1 MRFNGKCHYFG
12 SERGTF
18 DKFETVK
25 EVPTAMNSTA
35 PTGFKPPTIPA
46 IMFIFGVVGNV
57 IAIVVLRISRKEQ
70 KETTFYTLVC
80 GLAVTDLLG
89 TLLASPVTIATYMK
103 GSWPGGE
110 PLCQY
115 SGFILLFFFLVQ
127 LSIVFAMSVERY
139 LAINHAY
146 FYNEYMNQKLAA
158 LTLLAIYISN
168 IVFCALPNMGFG
180 QVTLQNPGTWCFIDW
195 QNNSTTVVTFNL
207 MYAGVNSVIVLA
219 TVICNV
225 MVCGALILMHKRFIR
240 RTSLGTDQ
248 RRIAELRRRRS
259 FRRLAGAEIQMVILL
274 IATSAVVLTCSIPL
288 VWRIFANQLYRP
300 QKEGFYDLLAI
311 RMASVNPILD
321 PWIYILLRK
330 TVVLKVMEKIK
341 CLFCKMGGRGRR
353 NGGQFR
359 CTDGRLSSSIVSRDS
374 PSLVSRELREM
385 VSTSQTFLYPSEENP
400 RRSFQAGAQGGSSP
414 PNVQMLQVHPQD
426 EVVGP
431 QRGLSL
437 NNLEDTALNRP
448 LTELPMCPK
457 DPALHVTF
465 TDETV
470 NIQEKCI

>member
-1 MRFNGKCHYFG
+1 M
-12 SERGTF
+12 S
-18 DKFETVK
+18 
-25 EVPTAMNSTA
+25 STA
-35 PTGFKPPTIPA
+35 AETRFKAPTIPV

-89 TLLASPVTIATYMK
+89 TLLASPVTIATYVK
-103 GSWPGGE
+103 GEWPGGE

-146 FYNEYMNQKLAA
+146 FYNEYVNQKLAA

-168 IVFCALPNMGFG
+168 IVFCALPSLGFG
-180 QVTLQNPGTWCFIDW
+180 QVTRQTTGTWCFIDW
-195 QNNSTTVVTFNL
+195 QNNQTTVATYNL

-219 TVICNV
+219 TIICNV

-240 RTSLGTDQ
+240 RTSLGTGQ

-259 FRRLAGAEIQMVILL
+259 FGRLAGAEIQMVILL
-274 IATSAVVLTCSIPL
+274 IATSAVVLICSIPL
-288 VWRIFANQLYRP
+288 VLRIFVNQLFTN
-300 QKEGFYDLLAI
+300 QTEETSGLNQDLLAI

-330 TVVLKVMEKIK
+330 TVVLKLMEKIK
-341 CLFCKMGGRGRR
+341 CLFCKMGGRGGR

-359 CTDGRLSSSIVSRDS
+359 CADGRLSSIVSRDS
-374 PSLVSRELREM
+374 PSMVSRELQEK
-385 VSTSQTFLYPSEENP
+385 VSTSQTFLYTAEG
-400 RRSFQAGAQGGSSP
+400 RSVQAGTQEGSSP
-414 PNVQMLQVHPQD
+414 PDAQTLTGPR
-426 EVVGP
+426 EVEAP
-431 QRGLSL
+431 PREPRD
-437 NNLEDTALNRP
+437 LEERAPGRP
-448 LTELPMCPK
+448 MKELPMCPK

-465 TDETV
+465 TDETA
-470 NIQEKCI
+470 NTQEKCI

>member
-1 MRFNGKCHYFG
+1 M
-12 SERGTF
+12 S
-18 DKFETVK
+18 
-25 EVPTAMNSTA
+25 STA
-35 PTGFKPPTIPA
+35 AESGFKAPTIPA

-89 TLLASPVTIATYMK
+89 TLLASPVTIATYVK
-103 GSWPGGE
+103 GMWPGGE

-146 FYNEYMNQKLAA
+146 FYNEYVNQKLAA

-168 IVFCALPNMGFG
+168 IVFCALPSLGFG
-180 QVTLQNPGTWCFIDW
+180 QVTRQKPGTWCFIDW
-195 QNNSTTVVTFNL
+195 QNNQTTVATYNL

-219 TVICNV
+219 TIICNV

-240 RTSLGTDQ
+240 RTSLGTGQ

-259 FRRLAGAEIQMVILL
+259 FGRLAGAEIQMVILL
-274 IATSAVVLTCSIPL
+274 IATSAVVLICSIPL
-288 VWRIFANQLYRP
+288 VLRIFVNQLFTN
-300 QKEGFYDLLAI
+300 QTEETSGLNQDLLAI

-330 TVVLKVMEKIK
+330 TVVLKLMEKIK
-341 CLFCKMGGRGRR
+341 CLFCKMGGRGGR
-353 NGGQFR
+353 NGGQFH
-359 CTDGRLSSSIVSRDS
+359 CADGRLSSIVSRDS
-374 PSLVSRELREM
+374 PSMVSRELQEM
-385 VSTSQTFLYPSEENP
+385 VSTSQTFLYPAEGKP
-400 RRSFQAGAQGGSSP
+400 VQAGAQEGSSP
-414 PNVQMLQVHPQD
+414 PGAQTLT
-426 EVVGP
+426 GP
-431 QRGLSL
+431 QEVEGPPREMEPSD
-437 NNLEDTALNRP
+437 LEERAPGRP
-448 LTELPMCPK
+448 MKELPMCPK

-465 TDETV
+465 TDETA
-470 NIQEKCI
+470 NTQEKCI

>member
-1 MRFNGKCHYFG
+1 
-12 SERGTF
+12 
-18 DKFETVK
+18 
-25 EVPTAMNSTA
+25 MNSTGDTEKRF
-35 PTGFKPPTIPA
+35 PPPTIPV

-103 GSWPGGE
+103 RSWPGGD

-146 FYNEYMNQKLAA
+146 FYNEYVNQKLAA
-158 LTLLAIYISN
+158 LTLLGIYISN
-168 IVFCALPNMGFG
+168 IVFCALPGMGFG
-180 QVTLQNPGTWCFIDW
+180 EVKLQDSGTWCFIDW
-195 QNNSTTVVTFNL
+195 QTNYTTVATFNL
-207 MYAGVNSVIVLA
+207 MYAGVNSAIVLA

-225 MVCGALILMHKRFIR
+225 MVCGALILMHKRYIR

-259 FRRLAGAEIQMVILL
+259 FGRLAGAEIQMVILL
-274 IATSAVVLTCSIPL
+274 IATSAVVLICSIPL
-288 VWRIFANQLYRP
+288 VWRIFVNQLYRN
-300 QKEGFYDLLAI
+300 QKDPLDLLAI

-330 TVVLKVMEKIK
+330 TVVLKLMEKIK

-353 NGGQFR
+353 NGGQFH
-359 CTDGRLSSSIVSRDS
+359 CADGHFSSSIISRDS

-385 VSTSQTFLYPSEENP
+385 MNTSQTFLYPSEGHTG
-400 RRSFQAGAQGGSSP
+400 RLGSFQAGTQGGSRPST
-414 PNVQMLQVHPQD
+414 VQTLQDPQ
-426 EVVGP
+426 EVEGP
-431 QRGLSL
+431 QTGLSQSD
-437 NNLEDTALNRP
+437 LEDTAPGRLMK
-448 LTELPMCPK
+448 ELPLCPK
-457 DPALHVTF
+457 DPALYVTF
-465 TDETV
+465 TDEAE

>member
-1 MRFNGKCHYFG
+1 MENVTTLEVR
-12 SERGTF
+12 
-18 DKFETVK
+18 K
-25 EVPTAMNSTA
+25 EVLLSVNMKKILADMNNATTTTADR
-35 PTGFKPPTIPA
+35 PPTIPV

-103 GSWPGGE
+103 GSWPGGD

-146 FYNEYMNQKLAA
+146 FYNEYVNQRLAA
-158 LTLLAIYISN
+158 LTLLVIYISN
-168 IVFCALPNMGFG
+168 IVFCALPSLGLG
-180 QVTLQNPGTWCFIDW
+180 QVKLQNSGTWCFIDW
-195 QNNSTTVVTFNL
+195 KNNRTTVKTFNL

-274 IATSAVVLTCSIPL
+274 IATSAVVLICSIPL
-288 VWRIFANQLYRP
+288 VLRIFVNQLGRN
-300 QKEGFYDLLAI
+300 QTERLSDLLAI

-321 PWIYILLRK
+321 PWVYILLRK
-330 TVVLKVMEKIK
+330 TVVLKLMEKIK
-341 CLFCKMGGRGRR
+341 LLFCKMGGRGRR
-353 NGGQFR
+353 GGGQFR
-359 CTDGRLSSSIVSRDS
+359 CADGHLSSSIISRDS

-385 VSTSQTFLYPSEENP
+385 VSTSQTFLYPESMDSS
-400 RRSFQAGAQGGSSP
+400 RAGAPGGSSP
-414 PNVQMLQVHPQD
+414 PTAQTLQGPE
-426 EVVGP
+426 EVKGP
-431 QRGLSL
+431 QKGLPRDD
-437 NNLEDTALNRP
+437 LENRAP
-448 LTELPMCPK
+448 GRLLQELPMCPK

-465 TDETV
+465 TEETA
-470 NIQEKCI
+470 NLQEKCI

>member
-1 MRFNGKCHYFG
+1 
-12 SERGTF
+12 
-18 DKFETVK
+18 
-25 EVPTAMNSTA
+25 MNSTVA
-35 PTGFKPPTIPA
+35 ERRFPPPTIPA

-103 GSWPGGE
+103 GAWPGGE

-115 SGFILLFFFLVQ
+115 SGFILLFFFLAQ
-127 LSIVFAMSVERY
+127 LCIVFAMSVERF

-146 FYNEYMNQKLAA
+146 FYNEYVNQKLAA

-168 IVFCALPNMGFG
+168 IVFCALPSLGFG
-180 QVTLQNPGTWCFIDW
+180 QVKRQKPDTWCFIDW
-195 QNNSTTVVTFNL
+195 QNNQTTVATFNL

-219 TVICNV
+219 TVIFNV

-240 RTSLGTDQ
+240 RTSLGTGQ

-259 FRRLAGAEIQMVILL
+259 FGRLAGAEIQMVILL

-288 VWRIFANQLYRP
+288 VLRIFVNQLFRNDTEETFGLN
-300 QKEGFYDLLAI
+300 KDLLAI

-330 TVVLKVMEKIK
+330 TVVLKLMEKIK
-341 CLFCKMGGRGRR
+341 CLFCKMGRQRRG
-353 NGGQFR
+353 NGQFR
-359 CTDGRLSSSIVSRDS
+359 CADDPLSSSIVSRDS
-374 PSLVSRELREM
+374 PSMVSRELREM
-385 VSTSQTFLYPSEENP
+385 VSTSQTFLYPSEENT
-400 RRSFQAGAQGGSSP
+400 RRPFQAGSQSGSGPPAAQT
-414 PNVQMLQVHPQD
+414 LQGPQED
-426 EVVGP
+426 EGP
-431 QRGLSL
+431 QRPLPHSD
-437 NNLEDTALNRP
+437 LENTAPGRP
-448 LTELPMCPK
+448 LKELPMRPK
-457 DPALHVTF
+457 DPVLHVTF
-465 TDETV
+465 TDETAD
-470 NIQEKCI
+470 IQEKCI

>member
-1 MRFNGKCHYFG
+1 MNN
-12 SERGTF
+12 
-18 DKFETVK
+18 
-25 EVPTAMNSTA
+25 TAVNRNSQ
-35 PTGFKPPTIPA
+35 PTIPV
-46 IMFIFGVVGNV
+46 IMFLFGVVGNV

-103 GSWPGGE
+103 GSWPGGD

-146 FYNEYMNQKLAA
+146 FYNEYVNQKLAA
-158 LTLLAIYISN
+158 LALLSIYGAN

-180 QVTLQNPGTWCFIDW
+180 HVKQQNPGTWCFIDW
-195 QNNSTTVVTFNL
+195 QNNRSTVATFNL
-207 MYAGVNSVIVLA
+207 MYAGVNSAIVLA
-219 TVICNV
+219 TLICNV

-240 RTSLGTDQ
+240 RTSLGADQ
-248 RRIAELRRRRS
+248 RRVAEFRRRRS

-274 IATSAVVLTCSIPL
+274 IATSAVVLICSIPL
-288 VWRIFANQLYRP
+288 VLRIFVNQLYRN
-300 QKEGFYDLLAI
+300 QKEEESFGLDKDLLAI

-330 TVVLKVMEKIK
+330 TVVLKLMEKIK
-341 CLFCKMGGRGRR
+341 CLFCKMGGRGRGSGR
-353 NGGQFR
+353 QFR
-359 CTDGRLSSSIVSRDS
+359 CADSHFSSSIMSRDS
-374 PSLVSRELREM
+374 PTLVSRELREM
-385 VSTSQTFLYPSEENP
+385 VSTSQTFLYPSEGHNM
-400 RRSFQAGAQGGSSP
+400 RLGSFQAGVQGGSVP
-414 PNVQMLQVHPQD
+414 PASQTLQVPR
-426 EVVGP
+426 EAEGP
-431 QRGLSL
+431 PRGLPQTD
-437 NNLEDTALNRP
+437 LEDAAPGRTLK
-448 LTELPMCPK
+448 ELPVCSN
-457 DPALHVTF
+457 PALHVTF
-465 TDETV
+465 TDETA

>member
-1 MRFNGKCHYFG
+1 
-12 SERGTF
+12 
-18 DKFETVK
+18 
-25 EVPTAMNSTA
+25 MNDTA
-35 PTGFKPPTIPA
+35 PQRSPTIPV

-103 GSWPGGE
+103 GTWPGGD

-146 FYNEYMNQKLAA
+146 FYNEYVNQKLAA
-158 LTLLAIYISN
+158 LTLLAVYISN
-168 IVFCALPNMGFG
+168 MVFCALPSLGLG
-180 QVTLQNPGTWCFIDW
+180 QVTLQRPGTWCFINW
-195 QNNSTTVVTFNL
+195 QNNQTMVATFNL

-274 IATSAVVLTCSIPL
+274 IATSAVVLICSIPL
-288 VWRIFANQLYRP
+288 VLRIFENQLYRN
-300 QKEGFYDLLAI
+300 QKEQLFGLNKDLLAI

-330 TVVLKVMEKIK
+330 TVVLKLMEKIK

-353 NGGQFR
+353 DGRQFR
-359 CTDGRLSSSIVSRDS
+359 CNNGHLSSSIISQDS
-374 PSLVSRELREM
+374 PTLLSHELREM
-385 VSTSQTFLYPSEENP
+385 VSSSQTFLYLPEGNT
-400 RRSFQAGAQGGSSP
+400 RRPGSFQAGPQAGSSAP
-414 PNVQMLQVHPQD
+414 VVQTLTLQGPQ
-426 EVVGP
+426 EVEGP
-431 QRGLSL
+431 QRGLSPSD
-437 NNLEDTALNRP
+437 LEDTAPGGP
-448 LTELPMCPK
+448 LKEVPVCPK

-465 TDETV
+465 TDETA
-470 NIQEKCI
+470 NTQEKCI

>member
-1 MRFNGKCHYFG
+1 
-12 SERGTF
+12 
-18 DKFETVK
+18 
-25 EVPTAMNSTA
+25 MNSTEEA
-35 PTGFKPPTIPA
+35 GRFKPPTIPA
-46 IMFIFGVVGNV
+46 IMFIFGVAGNV

-89 TLLASPVTIATYMK
+89 TLLASPVTIATYIK
-103 GSWPGGE
+103 GAWPGGE
-110 PLCQY
+110 ALCQY

-146 FYNEYMNQKLAA
+146 FYNEYVNQKLAA
-158 LTLLAIYISN
+158 LTLLASYISN
-168 IVFCALPNMGFG
+168 IVFCALPSLGLG
-180 QVTLQNPGTWCFIDW
+180 QVTLQKPGTWCFIDW
-195 QNNSTTVVTFNL
+195 QNNKTTVAAFNL

-259 FRRLAGAEIQMVILL
+259 FGRLAGAEIQMVILL
-274 IATSAVVLTCSIPL
+274 IATSAVVLICSIPL
-288 VWRIFANQLYRP
+288 VWRIFVNQLYRN
-300 QKEGFYDLLAI
+300 QTEKSSGLNKDLLAI

-330 TVVLKVMEKIK
+330 TVVLKLMEKIK
-341 CLFCKMGGRGRR
+341 CLFCKMGGRGQR

-359 CTDGRLSSSIVSRDS
+359 CADGHLSSSIVSRDS
-374 PSLVSRELREM
+374 PSLVSRELRTM
-385 VSTSQTFLYPSEENP
+385 VCTSQTFLYPSEENT
-400 RRSFQAGAQGGSSP
+400 RRSFEAGEQGGSIP
-414 PNVQMLQVHPQD
+414 PTAQTLQ
-426 EVVGP
+426 GP
-431 QRGLSL
+431 QELGGTQRGFLQSD
-437 NNLEDTALNRP
+437 LEDRVPGRSLK
-448 LTELPMCPK
+448 ELPVCPK

-465 TDETV
+465 TDVTA

>member
-1 MRFNGKCHYFG
+1 MNMTAERRFL
-12 SERGTF
+12 
-18 DKFETVK
+18 
-25 EVPTAMNSTA
+25 
-35 PTGFKPPTIPA
+35 PPTIPS

-89 TLLASPVTIATYMK
+89 TLLASPVTIATYMR
-103 GSWPGGE
+103 GEWPGGD

-127 LSIVFAMSVERY
+127 LSIVLAMSVERY

-146 FYNEYMNQKLAA
+146 FYNEYVNQKLAA

-168 IVFCALPNMGFG
+168 IVFCALPSLGFG
-180 QVTLQNPGTWCFIDW
+180 KVTLQKPETWCFIDW
-195 QNNSTTVVTFNL
+195 QNNNTTVAAFNL

-274 IATSAVVLTCSIPL
+274 IATSAVVLICSIPL
-288 VWRIFANQLYRP
+288 VLRIFVNQLYGNQTEEP
-300 QKEGFYDLLAI
+300 SGLNKDLLAI

-330 TVVLKVMEKIK
+330 TVVLKLMEKIK

-359 CTDGRLSSSIVSRDS
+359 CAEGRFSSSIISRDS
-374 PSLVSRELREM
+374 PSMVSRELKEILC
-385 VSTSQTFLYPSEENP
+385 TSQTFLSEGTT
-400 RRSFQAGAQGGSSP
+400 RSSHAGAQGGSSP
-414 PNVQMLQVHPQD
+414 PVAQTLQ
-426 EVVGP
+426 GP
-431 QRGLSL
+431 QEVEGPQGELSHSEL
-437 NNLEDTALNRP
+437 GDRAAGEP
-448 LTELPMCPK
+448 LKELLMCCK

-465 TDETV
+465 TDETA

>member
-1 MRFNGKCHYFG
+1 
-12 SERGTF
+12 
-18 DKFETVK
+18 
-25 EVPTAMNSTA
+25 MNSTEE
-35 PTGFKPPTIPA
+35 TGGFKPPTIPA

-146 FYNEYMNQKLAA
+146 FYNEYVNQRLAA
-158 LTLLAIYISN
+158 LTLLSIYISN
-168 IVFCALPNMGFG
+168 IVFCALPSMGLG
-180 QVTLQNPGTWCFIDW
+180 QVKRQNPGTWCFIDW
-195 QNNSTTVVTFNL
+195 QNNNTTVATFNL

-259 FRRLAGAEIQMVILL
+259 FGRLAGAEIQMVILL
-274 IATSAVVLTCSIPL
+274 IATSVVVLICSIPL
-288 VWRIFANQLYRP
+288 VLRIFVNHLYRN
-300 QKEGFYDLLAI
+300 EGEESFTLNKDLLAI

-330 TVVLKVMEKIK
+330 TVVLKLMEKIK

-353 NGGQFR
+353 NGTQFR
-359 CTDGRLSSSIVSRDS
+359 CADGHLSSSIISRDS
-374 PSLVSRELREM
+374 PSLVSRGLQEM
-385 VSTSQTFLYPSEENP
+385 MTTSQTSLYPSEGNP
-400 RRSFQAGAQGGSSP
+400 RRSFQAGPQCGSSP
-414 PNVQMLQVHPQD
+414 PAAQMLQSPQKD
-426 EVVGP
+426 NRSH
-431 QRGLSL
+431 RGLSQTD
-437 NNLEDTALNRP
+437 LEDAAAGR
-448 LTELPMCPK
+448 PK

-465 TDETV
+465 TDESANT
-470 NIQEKCI
+470 QEKCI

>member
-1 MRFNGKCHYFG
+1 MNTTAETRFQ
-12 SERGTF
+12 
-18 DKFETVK
+18 
-25 EVPTAMNSTA
+25 
-35 PTGFKPPTIPA
+35 PPTIPA

-146 FYNEYMNQKLAA
+146 FYNEYVNQKLAA
-158 LTLLAIYISN
+158 LALVAIYILST
-168 IVFCALPNMGFG
+168 VFCALPSLGLG
-180 QVTLQNPGTWCFIDW
+180 QVKRQKPGTWCFIDW
-195 QNNSTTVVTFNL
+195 KNNNTTVATFNL
-207 MYAGVNSVIVLA
+207 MYAGVNSALVLA

-248 RRIAELRRRRS
+248 RRLAELRRRRS
-259 FRRLAGAEIQMVILL
+259 FGRLAGAEIQMVILL
-274 IATSAVVLTCSIPL
+274 IATSAVVLICSIPL
-288 VWRIFANQLYRP
+288 VLRIFVNQLYRNQTEEP
-300 QKEGFYDLLAI
+300 LGLNKDLLAI

-330 TVVLKVMEKIK
+330 TVVLKLMEKIK

-353 NGGQFR
+353 DGGQFR
-359 CTDGRLSSSIVSRDS
+359 CAEGRLSSSIVSRDS

-385 VSTSQTFLYPSEENP
+385 VSTSQTFLYPSEGNT
-400 RRSFQAGAQGGSSP
+400 RRSGSFQAGTQVGSSP
-414 PNVQMLQVHPQD
+414 PAVQTLQGHQ
-426 EVVGP
+426 EVEGP
-431 QRGLSL
+431 QRGISQSD
-437 NNLEDTALNRP
+437 LEDTAPGRP
-448 LTELPMCPK
+448 RKELSMDLK

-465 TDETV
+465 TDETA

>member
-1 MRFNGKCHYFG
+1 MNTTAATGRFQ
-12 SERGTF
+12 
-18 DKFETVK
+18 
-25 EVPTAMNSTA
+25 PL
-35 PTGFKPPTIPA
+35 TIPA

-146 FYNEYMNQKLAA
+146 FYNEYVNQRLAA

-168 IVFCALPNMGFG
+168 IVFCALPSLGLG
-180 QVTLQNPGTWCFIDW
+180 QVKLQNPGTWCFIDW
-195 QNNSTTVVTFNL
+195 QDNHTSVAAFNL

-248 RRIAELRRRRS
+248 RRIAELRRRRN
-259 FRRLAGAEIQMVILL
+259 FGRLAGAEIQMVILL
-274 IATSAVVLTCSIPL
+274 IATSAVVLICSIPL
-288 VWRIFANQLYRP
+288 VLRIFVNQLYRNQTEEP
-300 QKEGFYDLLAI
+300 FGLNKDLLAI

-330 TVVLKVMEKIK
+330 TVVLKLMEKIK

-353 NGGQFR
+353 DGGQFR
-359 CTDGRLSSSIVSRDS
+359 CADGHLSSSIVSRDS

-385 VSTSQTFLYPSEENP
+385 VSTSQTFLYPSEESTG
-400 RRSFQAGAQGGSSP
+400 RLGSFKAGAQAGSSP
-414 PNVQMLQVHPQD
+414 TTTQTLQ
-426 EVVGP
+426 GP
-431 QRGLSL
+431 QEVEGPHRGLSQSD
-437 NNLEDTALNRP
+437 LEDTLLGGP
-448 LTELPMCPK
+448 LAELPMCPK

-465 TDETV
+465 TDETA

>member
-1 MRFNGKCHYFG
+1 
-12 SERGTF
+12 
-18 DKFETVK
+18 
-25 EVPTAMNSTA
+25 MNST
-35 PTGFKPPTIPA
+35 TTKEGFQPPTIPV

-89 TLLASPVTIATYMK
+89 TLLASPVTIATYVN
-103 GSWPGGE
+103 GSWPGAD

-146 FYNEYMNQKLAA
+146 FYNEYVNQKLAA

-168 IVFCALPNMGFG
+168 IVFCALPSMGLG
-180 QVTLQNPGTWCFIDW
+180 QVTRQRPGTWCFINW
-195 QNNSTTVVTFNL
+195 HNNNTSVAAFNL

-259 FRRLAGAEIQMVILL
+259 FGRLAGAEIQMVILL
-274 IATSAVVLTCSIPL
+274 IATSAVVLICSIPL
-288 VWRIFANQLYRP
+288 VWRIFMNQLR
-300 QKEGFYDLLAI
+300 KNHGEDTSGLNKDLLAI

-330 TVVLKVMEKIK
+330 TVVLKLMEKIK

-353 NGGQFR
+353 NGRQFR
-359 CTDGRLSSSIVSRDS
+359 CADGHLNSSIVSRDS
-374 PSLVSRELREM
+374 PSLVSRELREL
-385 VSTSQTFLYPSEENP
+385 VSTSQTFLYPSEGNP
-400 RRSFQAGAQGGSSP
+400 RRSFQAGTQCGSSLP
-414 PNVQMLQVHPQD
+414 AAQTLQGPE

-431 QRGLSL
+431 QRGLSQTD
-437 NNLEDTALNRP
+437 LEDTAPGRP
-448 LTELPMCPK
+448 LKELPMCPK
-457 DPALHVTF
+457 DSALHVTF
-465 TDETV
+465 TDETA
-470 NIQEKCI
+470 NMQEKCI

>member
-1 MRFNGKCHYFG
+1 MR
-12 SERGTF
+12 
-18 DKFETVK
+18 ETVK
-25 EVPTAMNSTA
+25 EYLEGMNTTDTTRF
-35 PTGFKPPTIPA
+35 PPPTIPV

-89 TLLASPVTIATYMK
+89 TLLASPVTIATYVK

-146 FYNEYMNQKLAA
+146 FYNEYVNQRLAA

-168 IVFCALPNMGFG
+168 IVFCALPSVGLG
-180 QVTLQNPGTWCFIDW
+180 RVKLQRTGTWCFIDW
-195 QNNSTTVVTFNL
+195 QNNQTTVKTFNL

-259 FRRLAGAEIQMVILL
+259 FGRLAGAEIQMVILL
-274 IATSAVVLTCSIPL
+274 IATSAVVLICSIPL
-288 VWRIFANQLYRP
+288 VLSIFENQLTRA
-300 QKEGFYDLLAI
+300 QKDAPSGSNFDLLAI
-311 RMASVNPILD
+311 RMASINPILD

-330 TVVLKVMEKIK
+330 TVVLKLMEKIK
-341 CLFCKMGGRGRR
+341 CLFCKMGGRGRGG
-353 NGGQFR
+353 GGQFR
-359 CTDGRLSSSIVSRDS
+359 CADGHLSSSIVSRDS

-385 VSTSQTFLYPSEENP
+385 VSSSQTFLCYPAE
-400 RRSFQAGAQGGSSP
+400 RSAERPGSFRAGEQGGSSP
-414 PNVQMLQVHPQD
+414 PAAQTLQ
-426 EVVGP
+426 GP
-431 QRGLSL
+431 QEVEGPRKGPSQGD
-437 NNLEDTALNRP
+437 LEDRAPGRRLK
-448 LTELPMCPK
+448 ELPMCSK
-457 DPALHVTF
+457 DPTLHVTF
-465 TDETV
+465 TDETA